1 MQSFQPDGAYS
12 WLRLAI
18 SVTAG
23 IVASVGM
30 WAGILVLPQIQV
42 EFATGRGGA
51 SMAYSSAMIGF
62 AAGNLLLGRLVDR
75 FGIAPVLAIAGILIS
90 GGFALGAMTQS
101 MAAFSF
107 LQLLIGF
114 ATSAGFG
121 PLMADV
127 SHWFVRRRGIAVAAA
142 ACGNYGAGAVW
153 PLILKDVIADDGWR
167 TAFWLIAAIA
177 AAVILPLS
185 AMLRRRPPV
194 FAKVVDTSKPVSQPD
209 APIADAGMSPRVLQS
224 LLLVAGFGCCM
235 AMAMPQVHLVAYC
248 SDLGY
253 GVTAGAQMLSMMLG
267 AGVVSRLAFG
277 FIADYIGAV
286 RALLIGSVAQC
297 LALFLYL
304 PFDGLMSLYVVSF
317 IFGLAQGG
325 IVPCYAMIVREY
337 MPAREAGRRVGIVIT
352 ATVIGMAAGGWAS
365 GWIYDLTRS
374 YQAAFANGI
383 AWNLLNIAV
392 MIFLLTRT
400 RRGARPRLAM
410 A

>member
-18 SVTAG
+18 SVTVG
-23 IVASVGM
+23 IIASVGM
-30 WAGILVLPQIQV
+30 WAGILVLPQIQA

-51 SMAYSSAMIGF
+51 SLAYSSAMIGF
-62 AAGNLLLGRLVDR
+62 AAGNLLLGRMVDR
-75 FGIAPVLAIAGILIS
+75 FGIAPVMAIAGISIS
-90 GGFALGAMTQS
+90 AGFALGAMTHS
-101 MAAFSF
+101 IAAFSF
-107 LQLLIGF
+107 LQMLIGF
-114 ATSAGFG
+114 ATAAGFG

-142 ACGNYGAGAVW
+142 ACGNYGAGAIW
-153 PLILKDVIADDGWR
+153 PLILKDVVADDGWR
-167 TAFWLIAAIA
+167 AAFWLIAAIA
-177 AAVILPLS
+177 AAAILPLS
-185 AMLRRRPPV
+185 AMLRRRPPGFV
-194 FAKVVDTSKPVSQPD
+194 TAARTQEASSQP
-209 APIADAGMSPRVLQS
+209 APPLADAGLSPRALQS

-267 AGVVSRLAFG
+267 AGVISRLSFG

-304 PFDGLMSLYVVSF
+304 PFDGLMSLYVVSL

-337 MPAREAGRRVGIVIT
+337 MPAQEAGRRVGIVIT

-374 YQAAFANGI
+374 YQAAFVNGI

-400 RRGARPRLAM
+400 RRGTRPRLAM

>member
-1 MQSFQPDGAYS
+1 MQTFRPDGAYS

-30 WAGILVLPQIQV
+30 WAGILVLPQIQA

-75 FGIAPVLAIAGILIS
+75 FGIAPVLALAGILIS
-90 GGFALGAMTQS
+90 AGFALGAMTHS
-101 MAAFSF
+101 MAAFSL

-114 ATSAGFG
+114 ATAAGFG

-142 ACGNYGAGAVW
+142 ACGNYGAGAIW
-153 PLILKDVIADDGWR
+153 PLILKDVVADDGWR
-167 TAFWLIAAIA
+167 AAFWLIAGIA

-185 AMLRRRPPV
+185 ALLRRRAPGFV
-194 FAKVVDTSKPVSQPD
+194 LVSDLPNTESRPA
-209 APIADAGMSPRVLQS
+209 APGADAGLSPRALQL

-267 AGVVSRLAFG
+267 AGVISRLSFG

-304 PFDGLMSLYVVSF
+304 PFDGLMSLYVVSL

-337 MPAREAGRRVGIVIT
+337 MPAQEAGRRVGIVIT

-365 GWIYDLTRS
+365 GWIYDLTHS

-392 MIFLLTRT
+392 MVFLLSRT
-400 RRGARPRLAM
+400 RRGARPRLAV